1 MLKKQA
7 NHNKQNLGIQGTQY
21 KILIKVKILA

>member
-7 NHNKQNLGIQGTQY
+7 NHKRQKLGIQRTQY